1 MHSSINLSPKNLLG
15 FITFLSL
22 QNHAHCSLSVQ
33 TMAPRL
39 FVPAVDSDPQTIT
52 AAPTLAPTLDE
63 RDDLKDEQIAAWFS
77 RPGVD
82 NYWDPPIPATWYRTT
97 WPSNSNIIIC
107 DTYIE
112 TDSNNIVN
120 LDKCPRKPSS
130 YYTNFN
136 RQPDCDLKNNI
147 WIWAWVHV
155 SCAVNNRI
163 WNFSW
168 LATNPPDV
176 EPR

>member
-52 AAPTLAPTLDE
+52 AAPTFAPTLDE

-82 NYWDPPIPATWYRTT
+82 NCQLLPPSPQ
-97 WPSNSNIIIC
+97 
-107 DTYIE
+107 D
-112 TDSNNIVN
+112 
-120 LDKCPRKPSS
+120 
-130 YYTNFN
+130 
-136 RQPDCDLKNNI
+136 DL
-147 WIWAWVHV
+147 
-155 SCAVNNRI
+155 
-163 WNFSW
+163 
-168 LATNPPDV
+168 LADL
-176 EPR
+176 